1 MKRLFSTLF
10 ACFFTFISSA
20 QITSR
25 VQIDGKI
32 DVPIGDE
39 VEGVVVYNR
48 STNQGTITNAK
59 GVFKIKVGINDRI
72 EVVAMQYQHFI
83 ILIDKGVVHTKKLHI
98 YLNESVNQLDE
109 VVVTPYDLNGNVTAD
124 IKKIEITKSNLEAVT
139 QETSVRINDADYDFE
154 PDNVSQIR
162 NNAFRENRIVNGLNF
177 VNLFK
182 LVYNNKKR
190 KKEKSKDKYIDIG
203 IREMYTDDFFKNFLA
218 LEADQINDFIVF
230 AEDNGLDNN
239 YFKNG
244 KELDLLQ
251 FLAHQSKL
259 YKKQ

>member
-48 STNQGTITNAK
+48 STNQGTITNA
-59 GVFKIKVGINDRI
+59 
-72 EVVAMQYQHFI
+72 
-83 ILIDKGVVHTKKLHI
+83 
-98 YLNESVNQLDE
+98 NESVNQLDE